1 MSINSDEARLGV
13 YRTFNECYNN
23 IIDLQEQRDDDEN
36 RYSYYTGEINKNA
49 RMLEAQLESIADYV
63 EPSTANKMFKKALYL
78 DFVEI
83 TDTIFTNRYINY
95 DWDELK
101 KYLQENPYCP
111 EWIFQQHT
119 DDYLGGYEELYAIAN
134 KSFCPNE
141 ILIPLAFNKD
151 EKVRA
156 SLAINPKLPFNL
168 FKILE
173 KDKSLKVRNSLLK
186 NTGYI
191 NGTFMNI
198 SVLNEAP
205 DYILRDI
212 AYSPIQSNE
221 VRRYAANL
229 LDLNQDFINSIG
241 R

>member
-13 YRTFNECYNN
+13 YRVFNECYNN
-23 IIDLQEQRDDDEN
+23 IIDLQERRADDIN
-36 RYSYYTGEINKNA
+36 KYSYYTGEINKNA

-63 EPSTANKMFKKALYL
+63 EASTANKMFKKALYL
-78 DFVEI
+78 NFIEI
-83 TDTIFTNRYINY
+83 TDTIFTNRYIDY

-101 KYLQENPYCP
+101 LYIKENPRCP
-111 EWIFQQHT
+111 EWVFKEHKEE
-119 DDYLGGYEELYAIAN
+119 YLGGYEEMYAIAN
-134 KSFCPNE
+134 KDFCPHE
-141 ILIPLAFNKD
+141 ILVQLTFNED

-156 SLAINPKLPFNL
+156 AVAINPRLPYDL

-173 KDKSLKVRNSLLK
+173 KDKSLKVRNSLFK
-186 NTGYI
+186 NTKYI
-191 NGTFMNI
+191 NSDFMDI
-198 SVLNEAP
+198 SVLNKAP

-212 AYSPIQSNE
+212 AYSPMQSNE
-221 VRRYAANL
+221 VRRYSANL